1 MIPMGIKLVEG
12 GMAEIVKLV
21 GDCRFPETHLVETA
35 VEFLADDKRRVR
47 RWDSRQVAFATLDV
61 VGKNLGRSIIANQG
75 YLGPFSCRELLGG
88 SGGKTGIAH
97 LEDDAAFST

>member
-1 MIPMGIKLVEG
+1 
-12 GMAEIVKLV
+12 MAEIVKLV
-21 GDCRFPETHLVETA
+21 GECRFPETHLVETT

-47 RWDSRQVAFATLDV
+47 RWDSRQVAFATLDI

-97 LEDDAAFST
+97 LEDDAAFCA